1 MVVVH
6 NAKRQLQ
13 VRYELHW
20 SSCCQPTQIAHSLD
34 PTVFAGRPLDHD
46 NHESL
51 GDLTVLDI
59 EQLADGLLPLVVGAF
74 LSDVCFQHTL
84 TRLVVTLH
92 AASTSRAG
100 FRVSE
105 RGVGWVPT
113 WRPTLSLGLRTLQL
127 DCWPSSLS
135 VHI

>member
-105 RGVGWVPT
+105 RGG
-113 WRPTLSLGLRTLQL
+113 RLGAHMASDIVAGIADATA
-127 DCWPSSLS
+127 
-135 VHI
+135 